1 MDVGIDEFLRPVS
14 DEAPCGPDVRELTD
28 FDALRA
34 AFDALDKASEGPP
47 AQIMW
52 PREQERILR
61 LARQTRDLRVWV
73 WLARSWLVTEG
84 LAGFA
89 RGLELL
95 AVGLERHWDA
105 LPPFDP
111 EDSNPRER
119 FMGRLA
125 ALSGI
130 GGSSFQSTD
139 KDLLQ
144 RRSTMLF
151 LEELGAAVAKA
162 PPGAAGSVIA
172 GRIEAAL
179 RAMERLFKER
189 FGANADPQLG
199 FAEVLRRLAVLSKP
213 QETATHAAAGDIAAA
228 YAPNGGGA
236 AVSSRAEVVAALD
249 QVLDYYAR
257 HEPSS
262 PVPLLIGR
270 AKRLVAMSFLDAI
283 RELAPGGL
291 KELQAVAG
299 ADEPKPNR

>member
-1 MDVGIDEFLRPVS
+1 MDVGIDEFLGPVS
-14 DEAPCGPDVRELTD
+14 EEAPCGPDVRELAD

-34 AFDALDKASEGPP
+34 VFDALDKASEGPP
-47 AQIMW
+47 AQVMW
-52 PREQERILR
+52 SREQERILR
-61 LARQTRDLRVWV
+61 LAQQAHDLRVWV
-73 WLARSWLVTEG
+73 WLARSWLVTDG

-95 AVGLERHWDA
+95 ATGLERYWDA

-119 FMGRLA
+119 FMGRSA

-130 GGSSFQSTD
+130 AGSSFQTSD
-139 KDLLQ
+139 KDLLR

-162 PPGAAGSVIA
+162 PRGGAGAVLA

-179 RAMERLFKER
+179 GSVERLFKER

-199 FAEVLRRLAVLSKP
+199 FAEVLRRLAVLNKP
-213 QETATHAAAGDIAAA
+213 QGTATDAAEDVAAA
-228 YAPNGGGA
+228 YVPNGAG

-262 PVPLLIGR
+262 PVPLLVGR

-299 ADEPKPNR
+299 ADEPKPTK